1 VSEDVDL
8 RRLELRHL
16 EVARQELGA
25 LIDSMSSMGDL
36 GRFLPDLKRLATQM
50 DADLAT
56 LRLELEE

>member
-1 VSEDVDL
+1 MSEDVDL